1 MQNGQS
7 IEKKEVY
14 LVTWKKQDGHT
25 EIFGSL
31 SVLIKSYP
39 AHGFEELEKTLAF
52 GRSVFENEDVRI
64 EKKAIV
70 TIPKPDF
77 PRVFFWDFNYD
88 KLDWKENYV
97 MVIQR
102 ILERGMPEHWQEL
115 ERFYGKETITLA
127 LREKVSFLP
136 DECIDEASSFFNIK
150 KEEMLCYKRKQSQP
164 KLWL

>member
-31 SVLIKSYP
+31 NVLIKSYP

-52 GRSVFENEDVRI
+52 GRSIFENEDVRI

-102 ILERGMPEHWQEL
+102 ILERGMPQHWQEL
-115 ERFYGKETITLA
+115 ERFYGKETIALA